1 MTSVI
6 FLSLLGNRVHSQTLK
21 ESSIKNKTKNKN
33 KPIHYNHKNFK
44 FYVLP
49 IASIVDAA

>member
-21 ESSIKNKTKNKN
+21 ESSIKNKTKNK
-33 KPIHYNHKNFK
+33 PIHYNHKNFK

>member
-6 FLSLLGNRVHSQTLK
+6 FLSLLGPPSQTLK

-33 KPIHYNHKNFK
+33 KPIHYNYKDFK

-49 IASIVDAA
+49 IASIVDTA